1 MVAEKECRVEGE
13 KLILVPYEE
22 AHVELYHAWMQ
33 DPGLLEATGSEPL
46 SLAQEYAMQ
55 RSWAADPFK
64 YTFIVLDRQRL
75 QGDYVPGAPHE
86 EAMAGDVNLFL
97 NKPEEL
103 STAEIE
109 IMIAESHSRGKGLG
123 KEAVNLMMVFGCQ
136 QLGITKFVAKIGESN
151 EASLHLFRSLGFQ
164 DVSHS
169 PIFQQVTLEAVPSSK
184 HLQMVLDIIP
194 QHQVKLNETKLEVT
208 KTTLTEDRTS

>member
-1 MVAEKECRVEGE
+1 MNAVAESFVDGGG
-13 KLILVPYEE
+13 V
-22 AHVELYHAWMQ
+22 
-33 DPGLLEATGSEPL
+33 GT
-46 SLAQEYAMQ
+46 
-55 RSWAADPFK
+55 
-64 YTFIVLDRQRL
+64 
-75 QGDYVPGAPHE
+75 
-86 EAMAGDVNLFL
+86 AMAGDVNLFL

-169 PIFQQVTLEAVPSSK
+169 PIFQQVLQIKALLTFLICYVLLSYEQMCFSSS
-184 HLQMVLDIIP
+184 L
-194 QHQVKLNETKLEVT
+194 
-208 KTTLTEDRTS
+208 

>member
-1 MVAEKECRVEGE
+1 
-13 KLILVPYEE
+13 
-22 AHVELYHAWMQ
+22 
-33 DPGLLEATGSEPL
+33 
-46 SLAQEYAMQ
+46 
-55 RSWAADPFK
+55 
-64 YTFIVLDRQRL
+64 
-75 QGDYVPGAPHE
+75 
-86 EAMAGDVNLFL
+86 MAGDVNLFL
-97 NKPEEL
+97 NEPEEL

-169 PIFQQVTLEAVPSSK
+169 PIFQQVLQIKALLTFLICHVLLSYEQMCFSSS
-184 HLQMVLDIIP
+184 L
-194 QHQVKLNETKLEVT
+194 
-208 KTTLTEDRTS
+208 